1 MSRICQLT
9 GKKSYVGAQVSH
21 SEHRTKKRFQPN
33 LQTKKIYVP
42 EVKKWVVVKLATSAL
57 RTIDKKGAY
66 AFLKEQLAK
75 GFNPDVWII
84 DPATNDTHE
93 VKRGYRR
100 IEVKDVNGK
109 IQHKITY
116 ALDIPARRKQK
127 LSNLFA

>member
-33 LQTKKIYVP
+33 LQTKKIYIQ
-42 EVKKWVVVKLATSAL
+42 EVQKWVVVKLATSAL

-93 VKRGYRR
+93 KSRGYRR

-116 ALDIPARRKQK
+116 ALDIPARRKVK
-127 LSNLFA
+127 LSTLFA

>member
-1 MSRICQLT
+1 M
-9 GKKSYVGAQVSH
+9 GAQVSH

-66 AFLKEQLAK
+66 AFLKEQLSK
-75 GFNPDVWII
+75 GFNPEVWII
-84 DPATNDTHE
+84 DPATNDTRE
-93 VKRGYRR
+93 VTRGYRR

-109 IQHKITY
+109 IHHKITY
-116 ALDIPARRKQK
+116 DLDIPARRKQK

>member
-33 LQTKKIYVP
+33 LQTKKIYIQ
-42 EVKKWVVVKLATSAL
+42 EVQKWVVVKLATSAL

-66 AFLKEQLAK
+66 SFLKEQLAK

-93 VKRGYRR
+93 KTRGYRR
-100 IEVKDVNGK
+100 IEVKDANGK

-116 ALDIPARRKQK
+116 ALDIPARRKVK
-127 LSNLFA
+127 LSTLFA

>member
-1 MSRICQLT
+1 M
-9 GKKSYVGAQVSH
+9 GAQVSH

-33 LQTKKIYVP
+33 LQTKKIYIQ
-42 EVKKWVVVKLATSAL
+42 EVQKWVVVKLATSAL

-93 VKRGYRR
+93 KSRGYRR

-116 ALDIPARRKQK
+116 ALDIPARRKVK
-127 LSNLFA
+127 LSTLFA